1 MRGDHDDAAV
11 GIPMSVRHR
20 GGCQAALALK
30 PELAHLG
37 PGQTQAAAG
46 HESAAGSTQV

>member
-1 MRGDHDDAAV
+1 MRGDHDAAV

-20 GGCQAALALK
+20 GGCQTALALK

-37 PGQTQAAAG
+37 PGQTQAAG
-46 HESAAGSTQV
+46 HELAAGSTQV